1 MTDNKFDDK
10 KLTTREDFL
19 WGVNM
24 HSSYYSPSY
33 KVSTIEDRI
42 HYAAEMGC
50 KLMRLNANSP
60 EDELDYVV
68 RLCNSYGMKVM
79 LVIYIKDVLVKQTQS
94 QLKEI
99 EKEFFYYTDRY
110 DGLKGF
116 GKADF
121 IQISNEMDLT
131 ILSNMKKPD
140 YPTEFDKVED
150 YDCDILANATEQ
162 VKAAIKGVKS
172 STNEAK
178 TVINFCWEHYGMLT
192 YFYENGVDWDI
203 IGHDWYGDMMN
214 AYETRRNSTAYGIG
228 ELLYKKYGKQI
239 IICES
244 NYFQFDLSNQSWDDT
259 KAETYDILIRG
270 MQDAYR
276 QNYVIGYTIYE
287 LVDELCFEKAEWKR
301 GDETWYREGHFG
313 LLFADREGNIIEP
326 KPIYYRIKDMIG
338 GKNQPKKL
346 IK

>member
-1 MTDNKFDDK
+1 MANNKFNDK

-42 HYAAEMGC
+42 HYAAELGC

-60 EDELDYVV
+60 EDELDRVIT
-68 RLCNSYGMKVM
+68 LCNSKGMKVM
-79 LVIYIKDVLVKQTQS
+79 AVVDIKDIVLKPTS
-94 QLKEI
+94 EELDDIKD
-99 EKEFFYYTDRY
+99 KFNYYATRY
-110 DGLKGF
+110 DGSKGF
-116 GKADF
+116 GKVDF
-121 IQISNEMDLT
+121 IQISNEMDLAL
-131 ILSNMKKPD
+131 ISKMKHPD

-150 YDCDILANATEQ
+150 YDLEMLENVTLR
-162 VKAAIKGVKS
+162 VKAAVNGVKS
-172 STNEAK
+172 VASNVQ
-178 TVINFCWEHYGMLT
+178 TVINFCWEHYGMLS

-228 ELLYKKYGKQI
+228 ELLYKKYGKKI

-244 NYFQFDLSNQSWDDT
+244 NYFQFDLSNKSWDDT
-259 KAETYDILIRG
+259 KAETFDILIRG

-287 LVDELCFEKAEWKR
+287 LVDELCFEKEEWKR

-326 KPIYYRIKDMIG
+326 KPIYYRIQNMITDR
-338 GKNQPKKL
+338 
-346 IK
+346 